1 MSSLQGTTTPIP
13 LNPNTTEP
21 TTGAVSSSTK
31 QQLEL
36 HTTSGM
42 EGSDKDKDTKERNV
56 TAFYN
61 VVWPILEKEGGW
73 TLVRCFNY
81 CSFIVCVKRLEPIDE
96 D

>member
-1 MSSLQGTTTPIP
+1 MSSLQATNSMPP
-13 LNPNTTEP
+13 STTEP
-21 TTGAVSSSTK
+21 TNTVAVSSSTK

-42 EGSDKDKDTKERNV
+42 EGSLNALDKDKDTKERNV

-73 TLVRCFNY
+73 TLVRVNILLFY
-81 CSFIVCVKRLEPIDE
+81 CMSCV
-96 D
+96 

>member
-1 MSSLQGTTTPIP
+1 MSSLQGTTPIP
-13 LNPNTTEP
+13 LTESTTEP
-21 TTGAVSSSTK
+21 TGAVSSSTK

-42 EGSDKDKDTKERNV
+42 KGSDKDTKERNV
-56 TAFYN
+56 SAFYK

-73 TLVRCFNY
+73 TLVRFCFIFVY
-81 CSFIVCVKRLEPIDE
+81 VLCVSKRLERYE